1 MIHSSRAYLQTR
13 QSELR
18 RKFGFQPT
26 GGIPVCVA
34 VDVAMASHP
43 ARLQNSTIGL
53 EFRTR
58 LLEGVRVTREM
69 DEGLERHAALAAEL
83 VEPAAFLS
91 EMGMSIV
98 VQALVTPLARH
109 IEAGGAF
116 AEGLAGP
123 GSHAMRVEFL
133 AEVDRP
139 ERLFQAALN
148 AGHTGTNSLEYAL
161 ARLMMPEVDSP
172 KAGTRVV
179 ALQRITNTPVT
190 DHMRLAAARRALTE
204 DHAPSL

>member
-13 QSELR
+13 QSGLR

-34 VDVAMASHP
+34 VDVAMASQS
-43 ARLQNSTIGL
+43 ARLQGNAIDL

-69 DEGLERHAALAAEL
+69 DAGLERHAALAAEL
-83 VEPAAFLS
+83 VDPKVSLT
-91 EMGMSIV
+91 EMGMSIG

-109 IEAGGAF
+109 IEAGGAYVD
-116 AEGLAGP
+116 GLSGP

-133 AEVDRP
+133 AEIDRP
-139 ERLFQAALN
+139 ERLFQAALD
-148 AGHTGTNSLEYAL
+148 AGHTDTNSLEYAL
-161 ARLMMPEVDSP
+161 ARLMMPEIDSP
-172 KAGTRVV
+172 KAGSSVIS
-179 ALQRITNTPVT
+179 LQRITKTPVT